1 MLSTWPFK
9 VDMQHIFTNDQIST
23 QDNINAIKIIFKS
36 HRTIRDLTVNL
47 DLLLNSLVFIDLYLT
62 MKNPFFQREKRKK
75 WFFLIAL
82 ISMITLLTYDIIH
95 YISYSGSIIALVFN
109 QMTEDNSPYEY
120 YARIFVV
127 IYVIYC
133 FFKVVI
139 MLMRQGTS
147 RNLKIKIVWRH
158 LIY

>member
-1 MLSTWPFK
+1 
-9 VDMQHIFTNDQIST
+9 
-23 QDNINAIKIIFKS
+23 
-36 HRTIRDLTVNL
+36 
-47 DLLLNSLVFIDLYLT
+47 
-62 MKNPFFQREKRKK
+62 MKNPFYQREKRKK

-95 YISYSGSIIALVFN
+95 YRAYSGSIVALAFD

-120 YARIFVV
+120 YARLFVV

-133 FFKVVI
+133 FVMVVI
-139 MLMRQGTS
+139 MLTRQGTS

-158 LIY
+158 LIYQIAFLLKFIPLLLFSTPNDNKQFTLRHTISD